1 MSGDAAFESIKLPV
15 TMELTLKI
23 SPPRAPRHMLA
34 RTRLSSGSE
43 RFRDRPVAIVQ
54 APPGFGKT
62 SLLAQ
67 WRHEQLMRGCVVAWL
82 SLDGRDDPR
91 RLFVGLMLA
100 VRLGSGRT
108 AFGKHLLEG
117 GAAPAAPLEAIM
129 AWLAEVARTALD
141 VVLILDEVEPLPQ
154 ASHEALVYLFENLPA
169 NLRVVLASRGG
180 CDKLIARLIPYGLCT
195 AVDAATLR
203 FRLDETVALI
213 GSRFGADVDADT
225 SARLHDITEGW
236 PLGLQ
241 LALDAI
247 ADTHDA
253 VTGINAFASSTG
265 GIQKQF
271 VSAFFE
277 RLSSDDIH
285 FLTLISIV
293 ELLHGDLCAVLS
305 GFADARQRLLRLASE
320 TPLLCN
326 AQGRRGWYRLHAM
339 AREVLRE
346 RVADLPHAELTC
358 LHSRAMQWLADN
370 GMTEAAARHA
380 LACGEEETA
389 YRLAQRSLHEAVT
402 QGHLVD
408 VAEWLGWLPDV
419 VLDRHPQLRIAIA
432 WALAMSDRHEDA
444 ETQAQAIL
452 HSTQPDE
459 ATRYEIDLILS
470 AAAYFADEPDRAE
483 CLMDKWGDTSP
494 VDDSWLQQ
502 VHANRLAARALM
514 NGDYAAARRLQQ
526 RTAHGKTSAACRYV
540 SRWRDYMS
548 GLGYLFEGQMLLAER
563 TLRPALERA
572 DNDLGRRHPFS
583 CMIAALLAATRFKRG
598 DFEEATALLAN
609 RLDVLERGGTPD
621 AVILAYRTAARIAVA
636 AGMEH
641 RAVDLLGMLDA
652 IGAVRNMPRLR
663 VASLTEQIRLH
674 SGSFRSATCQTLVA
688 QLDRIVAAHAVSDAP
703 ITRRAL
709 VLHQDIS
716 HAYAAIAA
724 QEWHAAGHAL
734 TRAQAIAEAM
744 RLGAARVDIMTL
756 RAFVL
761 DRIGESSTAL
771 LREAVGLGAACG
783 MKLMPVDLHPAAA
796 LWMDAPDADGAA
808 RLSSSPEPQSS
819 TVADAPAPERHDG
832 LRATPSMTLTPKER
846 RVLELVTRHLTNKEI
861 AFAMGIGQETVKW
874 HMKNLFLKLDAT
886 SRKQIVRRAQLM
898 GLLQE
903 AA

>member
-1 MSGDAAFESIKLPV
+1 
-15 TMELTLKI
+15 MELTLKI
-23 SPPRAPRHMLA
+23 SPPRAPRHLLA
-34 RTRLSSGSE
+34 RTRLSSNGE

-91 RLFVGLMLA
+91 RLFMGLMLA
-100 VRLGSGRT
+100 VRAGSGRA

-117 GAAPAAPLEAIM
+117 GAAPDAPLEAIT

-141 VVLILDEVEPLPQ
+141 IVLILDEAAPLPQ
-154 ASHEALVYLFENLPA
+154 ASQEVLVYLFENLPA
-169 NLRVVLASRGG
+169 NLRVVFASRGG
-180 CDKLIARLIPYGLCT
+180 YDKLIARLIPYGTCT

-203 FRLDETVALI
+203 FRLDETIALI

-247 ADTHDA
+247 ADTHDPSA
-253 VTGINAFASSTG
+253 GIDAFASSTG
-265 GIQKQF
+265 GIQRRF
-271 VSAFFE
+271 VSALFE
-277 RLSSDDIH
+277 RLNSDDIR

-293 ELLHGDLCAVLS
+293 DLLHGDLCSALS
-305 GFADARQRLLRLASE
+305 GFPDARQRLLRLAGE

-326 AQGRRGWYRLHAM
+326 AQGRSGWYRLHAM

-346 RVADLPHAELTC
+346 NVADLPHAELTC
-358 LHSRAMQWLADN
+358 LHKRAMQWLADH
-370 GMTEAAARHA
+370 GMTVAAARHA

-389 YRLAQRSLHEAVT
+389 YRLVQRSLHEAVT

-408 VAEWLGWLPDV
+408 VAEWREWLPEA

-432 WALAMSDRHEDA
+432 WALAMSDRHQDA
-444 ETQAQAIL
+444 EAQAQAVL
-452 HSTQPDE
+452 LSMRPDE

-483 CLMDKWGDTSP
+483 CLMEKWGETSP
-494 VDDSWLQQ
+494 VGDAWLQQ

-514 NGDYAAARRLQQ
+514 NGDYAAARQLQ
-526 RTAHGKTSAACRYV
+526 RRAPHGKTSAACRYV
-540 SRWRDYMS
+540 SRWRDYMT
-548 GLGYLFEGQMLLAER
+548 GLGYLFEGQFLLAER
-563 TLRPALERA
+563 ALRPALDRA

-621 AVILAYRTAARIAVA
+621 AVILAYRTAARVAVA

-641 RAVDLLGMLDA
+641 RAIDLLGILDA
-652 IGAVRNMPRLR
+652 IGAARNMPRLR

-674 SGSFRSATCQTLVA
+674 SGCFRSATCQTLVE
-688 QLDRIVAAHAVSDAP
+688 QLDRIVAAHTVSDAP
-703 ITRRAL
+703 ITRRTL

-716 HAYAAIAA
+716 HAYVAIAA
-724 QEWHAAGHAL
+724 QDWRAAKHAL
-734 TRAQAIAEAM
+734 TRAQGVAEEM

-761 DRIGESSTAL
+761 DRIGETSTAL
-771 LREAVGLGAACG
+771 LREAVGLGVACG
-783 MKLMPVDLHPAAA
+783 MKLVPLDLHPAVA
-796 LWMDAPDADGAA
+796 LWMDAADGAA
-808 RLSSSPEPQSS
+808 SPSSPPEQQSS
-819 TVADAPAPERHDG
+819 TVANAPVPERHDG
-832 LRATPSMTLTPKER
+832 LRATPSMALTPKER
-846 RVLELVTRHLTNKEI
+846 DVLELVTRHLTNKEI

-898 GLLQE
+898 GLLLE

>member
-1 MSGDAAFESIKLPV
+1 
-15 TMELTLKI
+15 MELTLKI
-23 SPPRAPRHMLA
+23 SPPRAPRHLLA
-34 RTRLSSGSE
+34 RTRLSSSAE

-100 VRLGSGRT
+100 VRAGSGRA

-117 GAAPAAPLEAIM
+117 GAAPDAPLEAIT

-141 VVLILDEVEPLPQ
+141 IVLILDEAEPLPQ
-154 ASHEALVYLFENLPA
+154 ASQEVLVYLFENLPA
-169 NLRVVLASRGG
+169 NLRVVFASRGG
-180 CDKLIARLIPYGLCT
+180 YDKLIARLIPYGTCT

-247 ADTHDA
+247 ADTHDPSA
-253 VTGINAFASSTG
+253 GIDAFASSTG
-265 GIQKQF
+265 GIQRRF
-271 VSAFFE
+271 VSALFE
-277 RLSSDDIH
+277 RLNSDDIR

-293 ELLHGDLCAVLS
+293 DLLHGDLCSALS
-305 GFADARQRLLRLASE
+305 GFPDARQRLLRLAGE

-326 AQGRRGWYRLHAM
+326 AQGRSGWYRLHAM

-346 RVADLPHAELTC
+346 NVADLPHAELTC
-358 LHSRAMQWLADN
+358 LHKRAMQWLADH
-370 GMTEAAARHA
+370 GMTVAAARHA

-389 YRLAQRSLHEAVT
+389 YRLVQRSLHETVT

-408 VAEWLGWLPDV
+408 VAEWREWLPEA

-432 WALAMSDRHEDA
+432 WALAMSDRHQDA
-444 ETQAQAIL
+444 EAQAQAVL
-452 HSTQPDE
+452 LSMRPDE

-483 CLMDKWGDTSP
+483 CLMEKWGETSP
-494 VDDSWLQQ
+494 VGDAWLQQ

-514 NGDYAAARRLQQ
+514 NGDYAAARQLQ
-526 RTAHGKTSAACRYV
+526 RRAPHGKTSAACRYV
-540 SRWRDYMS
+540 SRWRDYMT
-548 GLGYLFEGQMLLAER
+548 GLGYLFEGQFLLAER
-563 TLRPALERA
+563 ALRPALDRA

-621 AVILAYRTAARIAVA
+621 AVILAYRTAARVAVA

-641 RAVDLLGMLDA
+641 RAIDLLGILDA
-652 IGAVRNMPRLR
+652 IGAARNMPRLR

-674 SGSFRSATCQTLVA
+674 SGCFRSATCQTLVE
-688 QLDRIVAAHAVSDAP
+688 QLDRIVAAHTVSDAP
-703 ITRRAL
+703 ITRRTL

-716 HAYAAIAA
+716 HAYVAIAA
-724 QEWHAAGHAL
+724 QDWRAAKHAL
-734 TRAQAIAEAM
+734 TRAQGVAEEM

-761 DRIGESSTAL
+761 DRIGETSTAL
-771 LREAVGLGAACG
+771 LREAVGLGVACG
-783 MKLMPVDLHPAAA
+783 MKLVPLDLHPAVA
-796 LWMDAPDADGAA
+796 LWMDAADGAA
-808 RLSSSPEPQSS
+808 SPSSPPEQQSS
-819 TVADAPAPERHDG
+819 TATNAPVPERHDG
-832 LRATPSMTLTPKER
+832 LRATPSMALTPKER
-846 RVLELVTRHLTNKEI
+846 DVLELVTRHLTNKEI

-898 GLLQE
+898 GLLLE